1 MEFIHL
7 PDKATVRIYSLSGD
21 LVQTLQHEGSGTL
34 AWNMLNSNG
43 QGIAPGLYYYNV
55 DSSVGTRIGKFAVI
69 K

>member
-7 PDKATVRIYSLSGD
+7 PDMATVRIYTLSGD
-21 LVQTLQHEGSGTL
+21 LVQTLQSEGSGTL
-34 AWNMLNSNG
+34 VWNMLSNNG

-55 DSSVGTRIGKFAVI
+55 ESSVGTRVGKFAVI